1 MGEIS
6 PSKMKFSLRPSVRL
20 VFGVLLILLIVAG
33 GILSYERFR
42 WDTVEIMNAERST
55 TVRIHARPRQTR
67 IQAISIRVQG
77 KVDGIGAIALD
88 GMEPEIMFSGHF
100 DQKVS
105 KRDWYSTTCDL
116 HYVGTNVHTGS
127 MVVSYRFHD

>member
-6 PSKMKFSLRPSVRL
+6 PSKIKFSLRPSVRL
-20 VFGVLLILLIVAG
+20 VFGVLLIVAG

-55 TVRIHARPRQTR
+55 TIRIHARPRQNR

-88 GMEPEIMFSGHF
+88 GMEPEITFSGHF
-100 DQKVS
+100 DQKLL
-105 KRDWYSTTCDL
+105 KRDWY
-116 HYVGTNVHTGS
+116 G
-127 MVVSYRFHD
+127 